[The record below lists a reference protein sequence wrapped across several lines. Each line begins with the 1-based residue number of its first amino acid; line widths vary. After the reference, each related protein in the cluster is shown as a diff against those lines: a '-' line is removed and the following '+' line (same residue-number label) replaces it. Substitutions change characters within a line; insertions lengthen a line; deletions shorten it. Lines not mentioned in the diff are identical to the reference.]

1 MEIGGLSLSGTQFSG
16 ESTSS
21 PVLINVH
28 NKIGAG
34 SEMVRKQQPPPRGVP
49 GKPAQRPHGGGK
61 AKAFTLPGEP
71 IGMTRAKSWS
81 PEVEEAFR
89 LQEAGHKGVPS
100 ILRSI
105 SKNRCAGRMAAS
117 ASYKRATHWR
127 RAIACYY
134 ISSALPSASRGISAA
149 SRSTTLRRSEAERAV
164 WCYCAVRF

>member
-49 GKPAQRPHGGGK
+49 GKQVQRPHGGGK
-61 AKAFTLPGEP
+61 AKAFALPGEP

-89 LQEAGHKGVPS
+89 LQEAGYKGVPEYLALGLEEP
-100 ILRSI
+100 LRWE
-105 SKNRCAGRMAAS
+105 NGRIRKLQTRHS
-117 ASYKRATHWR
+117 LEKGDRVLLYFKRAPECEPR
-127 RAIACYY
+127 Y
-134 ISSALPSASRGISAA
+134 LSRVKIYKF
-149 SRSTTLRRSEAERAV
+149 AEE
-164 WCYCAVRF
+164 

>member
-16 ESTSS
+16 ESSS

-49 GKPAQRPHGGGK
+49 GKQVQRPHGGGK

-89 LQEAGHKGVPS
+89 LQEAGYKGVPEYLALGLEEP
-100 ILRSI
+100 LRWE
-105 SKNRCAGRMAAS
+105 NGRIRKLQTRHS
-117 ASYKRATHWR
+117 LEKGDRVLLYFKRAPECEPR
-127 RAIACYY
+127 Y
-134 ISSALPSASRGISAA
+134 LSRVKIYHF
-149 SRSTTLRRSEAERAV
+149 AEE
-164 WCYCAVRF
+164 